1 MKFAVMKPE
10 TVQSGIAPVN
20 MITLLL
26 DSSGIGGIETH
37 VATLFTALQ
46 HAGQPCEILFLK
58 DHGENPFHAQLRS
71 KEIPFAILKGGLLAL
86 VRRLKANKT
95 SVLHTHGYK
104 AGIIGRLAAT
114 MARRPVVSTFHA
126 GERAPLPVGLYQRLD
141 EWTSC
146 LSENIAVSAPIA
158 RHLPFGGTLIP
169 NFILVPEMGETP
181 HRHPQIG
188 FVGRLSAEKAPDRFC
203 EIAKRLK
210 GQADF
215 HLFGDGPMR
224 AALEDTYAGDV
235 QFHGLQTDM
244 DTVWAQ
250 LDLLVMPSRAEGLP
264 MAALEAIARGIPLV
278 AAEVGALNDVVDVYK
293 AGWLIAASD
302 DAEVINGSAEAIR
315 QWLALDAHEKDT
327 LRHSAHGH
335 AKARFG
341 ERHAIE
347 AVLAVYQK
355 AMQRKG

>member
-46 HAGQPCEILFLK
+46 HTGQPCEILFLK

-126 GERAPLPVGLYQRLD
+126 GERAPV
-141 EWTSC
+141 
-146 LSENIAVSAPIA
+146 
-158 RHLPFGGTLIP
+158 
-169 NFILVPEMGETP
+169 IL
-181 HRHPQIG
+181 
-188 FVGRLSAEKAPDRFC
+188 
-203 EIAKRLK
+203 
-210 GQADF
+210 
-215 HLFGDGPMR
+215 
-224 AALEDTYAGDV
+224 
-235 QFHGLQTDM
+235 
-244 DTVWAQ
+244 
-250 LDLLVMPSRAEGLP
+250 EGL
-264 MAALEAIARGIPLV
+264 
-278 AAEVGALNDVVDVYK
+278 VV
-293 AGWLIAASD
+293 
-302 DAEVINGSAEAIR
+302 EAEA
-315 QWLALDAHEKDT
+315 
-327 LRHSAHGH
+327 
-335 AKARFG
+335 
-341 ERHAIE
+341 
-347 AVLAVYQK
+347 
-355 AMQRKG
+355 